1 MLGLLR
7 GGANLVAN
15 LLQDVLRCVFGPL
28 EILLQTCCFLLLD
41 VLRFPRIGIF
51 FLGSWI
57 SWLSDGGTQKTPA
70 VWKCDGK
77 RFSKLL
83 DHGDVFVC

>member
-28 EILLQTCCFLLLD
+28 EILLQTCCLFAVGRVAFSTDWYFSGKLD
-41 VLRFPRIGIF
+41 FMVERWWDPKDTSSLEM
-51 FLGSWI
+51 
-57 SWLSDGGTQKTPA
+57 
-70 VWKCDGK
+70 
-77 RFSKLL
+77 
-83 DHGDVFVC
+83 

>member
-28 EILLQTCCFLLLD
+28 EILLQTYFLLLG
-41 VLRFPRIGIF
+41 VLHFPRIGIF
-51 FLGSWI
+51 S
-57 SWLSDGGTQKTPA
+57 
-70 VWKCDGK
+70 GK
-77 RFSKLL
+77 L
-83 DHGDVFVC
+83 DFMVERWWDPKDTSSLEM